1 MATLDRYLLSRYLAA
16 SLATLLALG
25 GILTLTKAVG
35 VVETVALHGRGL
47 LLFAELVVLAMPSII
62 FSVLPAAAFVGCV
75 YVVFHLQEE
84 SALPA
89 LYASG
94 AAATR
99 LLPPTALLAVLTAL
113 ATAVFSIYLSPL
125 GERTARDRL
134 AFLSSDLGAYLLKE
148 GQFVGL
154 ADGLTVYVRD
164 VDSHRTMHDLFIYD
178 ESRPEAVT
186 VYSAQRAALEGPE
199 DQPQL
204 SLHQG
209 LAYTVGSDGSQL
221 GVLRFDRFVFDL
233 SEHFPEARSRF
244 PRPSELSASRL
255 LRMDAEI
262 NDPRRLRRYLAEGHG
277 QLAAP
282 LFAFALPFLA
292 LAGLLAGPTRNGV
305 TMLRAMAAS
314 AGAFGFML
322 LFIGAKSLI
331 VQSLDWVPLMYLIP
345 LAATFLA
352 IAALRFAGRGRL
364 RHA

>member
-1 MATLDRYLLSRYLAA
+1 MSTFDRYLLSRYLAA
-16 SLATLLALG
+16 SLTTLLALG
-25 GILTLTKAVG
+25 GVFTLTHAVG

-47 LLFAELVVLAMPSII
+47 LLFAELVALALPSII
-62 FSVLPAAAFVGCV
+62 VFVLPAAAFAGCV
-75 YVVFHLQEE
+75 YVLFHLQEE

-94 AAATR
+94 IATTR
-99 LLPPTALLAVLTAL
+99 LLLPTAVLAVLVAL
-113 ATAVFSIYLSPL
+113 ATAVFAIYLSPL
-125 GERTARDRL
+125 GERSAKDHL

-164 VDSHRTMHDLFIYD
+164 VDSRRTMHDLFIYD
-178 ESRPEAVT
+178 ARPEAVT
-186 VYSAQRAALEGPE
+186 VYAAKSAALEGQE
-199 DQPQL
+199 DRPRL

-221 GVLRFDRFVFDL
+221 GMLRFDRFVFDL
-233 SEHFPEARSRF
+233 SEHFPEAGSRF
-244 PRPSELSASRL
+244 PRPSELSAPRL

-262 NDPRRLRRYLAEGHG
+262 SDPHRLRRYLAEGHS

-292 LAGLLAGPTRNGV
+292 LAGLLAGPTRDGV
-305 TMLRAMAAS
+305 TLGRVTAVAI
-314 AGAFGFML
+314 GGF
-322 LFIGAKSLI
+322 LFLVSFSRAKSLI
-331 VQSLDWVPLMYLIP
+331 VQSLDWVPLIYAFP
-345 LAATFLA
+345 LAVTLLT
-352 IAALRFAGRGRL
+352 IAMLRLAGRGRL